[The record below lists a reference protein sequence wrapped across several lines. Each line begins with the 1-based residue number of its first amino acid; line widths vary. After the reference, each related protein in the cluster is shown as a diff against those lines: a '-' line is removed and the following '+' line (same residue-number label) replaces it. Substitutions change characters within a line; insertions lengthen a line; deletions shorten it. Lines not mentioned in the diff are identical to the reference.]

1 MAQGNQ
7 EKTLFVGA
15 RAALV
20 SGVVIGAV
28 VVGTQLFIGAL
39 YSAREIRELVAAM
52 SSPVSTL
59 STAII
64 SGLATILAL
73 MLTML
78 SLSHTLQQS
87 LSDAF
92 YKRIRRIALLSIID
106 MTVGIVLLLLLSSPI
121 QQASQQAQQQGGT
134 LGVTVTYYVL
144 IGLTSVVAGLFVTII
159 VMLYN
164 AITTV
169 IQAVR
174 PSADNSAD

>member
-1 MAQGNQ
+1 MPKEGQ
-7 EKTLFVGA
+7 ERTLFVGA

-20 SGVVIGAV
+20 SGVVVGAV

-59 STAII
+59 STSII

-78 SLSHTLQQS
+78 SLSHTLQQD

-106 MTVGIVLLLLLSSPI
+106 MTAAIVLLLLLSSPI
-121 QQASQQAQQQGGT
+121 QQASQRAQERGGA
-134 LGVTVTYYVL
+134 LEVAVTYYLL
-144 IGLTSVVAGLFVTII
+144 IGLTSIVAGLFVAIV

-174 PSADNSAD
+174 PSAGGPKE